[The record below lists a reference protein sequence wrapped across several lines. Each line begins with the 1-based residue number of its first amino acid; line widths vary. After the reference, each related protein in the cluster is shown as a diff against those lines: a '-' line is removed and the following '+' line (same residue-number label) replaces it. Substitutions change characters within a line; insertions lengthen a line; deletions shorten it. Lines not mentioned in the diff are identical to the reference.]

1 MRSVPVSVNYCHW
14 LVISIS
20 IVITIG
26 IIITISVIG
35 AIIIVVA
42 TIIVTVSSSPLSTC
56 LTCFFFILRK
66 VGLDWQCS
74 HCVFYKRCLLFGT
87 GSHVSNNPSPLA
99 FRDVFVLTDDME
111 LQDDVRDNAGWVT
124 SPASGFV
131 RGLRDEQIPVCV
143 LEYRVRVGDVAGW
156 ESRVEDGAG
165 AKTDQVTVAFWESVH
180 GLERRV
186 VVCLNDKGKKGASV
200 FTLYSV
206 SRCTTQLIIVDIWWQ
221 RQQPQPHVSAKI
233 SPTTKTRQRRKDSFV
248 VSCESFCFYCRTWR
262 QRRHRLGARTLGLG
276 GDDCGDEEDRCM
288 LYLRHRLYC
297 RCHDH
302 RRFHHYCCLRLII
315 YSHR

>member
-1 MRSVPVSVNYCHW
+1 M
-14 LVISIS
+14 
-20 IVITIG
+20 ITIG

-99 FRDVFVLTDDME
+99 FRDVFMLTDDME

-156 ESRVEDGAG
+156 ESRVPGGRAGWESRVEDVAV

-206 SRCTTQLIIVDIWWQ
+206 SRCTTQLIIVDI
-221 RQQPQPHVSAKI
+221 
-233 SPTTKTRQRRKDSFV
+233 
-248 VSCESFCFYCRTWR
+248 
-262 QRRHRLGARTLGLG
+262 
-276 GDDCGDEEDRCM
+276 
-288 LYLRHRLYC
+288 
-297 RCHDH
+297 
-302 RRFHHYCCLRLII
+302 
-315 YSHR
+315 